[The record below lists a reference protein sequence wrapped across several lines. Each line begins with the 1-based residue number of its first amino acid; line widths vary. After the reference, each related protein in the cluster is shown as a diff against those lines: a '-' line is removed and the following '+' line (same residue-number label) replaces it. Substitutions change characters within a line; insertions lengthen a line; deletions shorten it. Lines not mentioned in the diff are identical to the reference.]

1 MRNSVALLILGA
13 IILVAA
19 IMAYSNSG
27 GDAPAGTTMHAGE
40 RDTPSDPGRA
50 PDAAEHPRGCEAP
63 VRATGSAAITS
74 FVAQI
79 KAHKAWK
86 REVHAVYGEGFTWA
100 SARERGVE
108 CHRIGVAK
116 RCTAWAR
123 PCRG

>member
-13 IILVAA
+13 IVLIIAV
-19 IMAYSNSG
+19 MAYSNSG
-27 GDAPAGTTMHAGE
+27 GDAPDGSTMHASE
-40 RDTPSDPGRA
+40 RDTPGSADNLP
-50 PDAAEHPRGCEAP
+50 GCEAS

-86 REVHAVYGEGFTWA
+86 REVHAVYGGGFTWA
-100 SARERGVE
+100 SARERGIE